1 MALLEVRGLVKRFG
15 SRTVVNGVSF
25 DVNAGEVVGL
35 LGPNGAGKT
44 TSFRMA
50 TGQLT
55 PNEGQVLFADKD
67 VTTLPMFRRARL
79 GMGYLSQE
87 QSVFK
92 KLSVEQNLLAIL
104 EALPR
109 SRSLGRRLTRTER
122 WDRTDQ
128 ALTRFNLQHVR
139 KNNSARCSGGEKR
152 RLEIARC
159 LVCEPLLI
167 LLDEPFAA
175 VDPLTTEDIRHNI
188 RDLATQGIGVLLT
201 DHNVREVLKITD
213 RSYLIKDGKVIAYGT
228 PDHIKSD
235 PVAIREY
242 LGNTFADD
250 YVPLRQATPSQI
262 PWAETTRIVPPAPP
276 PESLSPSPILDPY
289 LPTNAEKNPPD
300 DDPPPPP
307 NGGRP
312 VPKPSPNPIPRS
324 GPTLNPI
331 PANLL
336 PGKSPS
342 VTVQDEMPPPP
353 AAPKPPETVLG
364 PPLLPPIRGPVPS
377 GPAPFGPSGPGSFSQ
392 PARQML
398 EYEKMRRMVDLLNTD
413 GWQNGWHELA
423 LKGLDAVPVLLEA
436 LERRQPNIRHL
447 AFRLLEQI
455 TGESLSFQ
463 ADEADDVRLRQIA
476 YLRAKLEPRRAA

>member
-1 MALLEVRGLVKRFG
+1 MALLDVRGLVKRFG

-55 PNEGQVLFADKD
+55 PDEGTVLFAGHD
-67 VTTLPMFRRARL
+67 VTHLPMYRRARL

-87 QSVFK
+87 QSIFK

-104 EALPR
+104 EALPK
-109 SRSLGRRLTRTER
+109 SRSLGRALTRSER

-139 KNNSARCSGGEKR
+139 KNPSVRCSGGEKR

-159 LVCEPLLI
+159 LVCEPMLI

-188 RDLATQGIGVLLT
+188 RDLAREGIGVLLT

-213 RSYLIKDGKVIAYGT
+213 RSYLIKDGAVVVHGT
-228 PDHIKSD
+228 PEEIKRN

-242 LGNTFADD
+242 LGNTFAEEG
-250 YVPLRQATPSQI
+250 YVPLVPTPPQI
-262 PWAETTRIVPPAPP
+262 PVSAATRLVPPAPAPHTVP
-276 PESLSPSPILDPY
+276 PTVILDPY
-289 LPTNAEKNPPD
+289 LPVNAEPHPE
-300 DDPPPPP
+300 DDPPKGGP
-307 NGGRP
+307 NGPRPEVKPAPTPAAPALGNAKPPVVTIRDEAP
-312 VPKPSPNPIPRS
+312 VPL
-324 GPTLNPI
+324 T
-331 PANLL
+331 PA
-336 PGKSPS
+336 PQP
-342 VTVQDEMPPPP
+342 VPPP
-353 AAPKPPETVLG
+353 APPQPALGAPVMPPMRPVA
-364 PPLLPPIRGPVPS
+364 PNAPLF
-377 GPAPFGPSGPGSFSQ
+377 APGGPGTFSHATQ
-392 PARQML
+392 QLL
-398 EYEKMRRMVDLLNTD
+398 EYEKLHRHAELLAGD
-413 GWQNGWHELA
+413 DWQTGWHELA
-423 LKGLDAVPVLLEA
+423 AKGHEAIPVLLET
-436 LERRQPNIRHL
+436 LERREPNARHL

-455 TGESLSFQ
+455 TGEALIFQ
-463 ADEADDVRLRQIA
+463 ADAADDVRLRQIA
-476 YLRAKLEPRRAA
+476 FLRAKFEPRRAA